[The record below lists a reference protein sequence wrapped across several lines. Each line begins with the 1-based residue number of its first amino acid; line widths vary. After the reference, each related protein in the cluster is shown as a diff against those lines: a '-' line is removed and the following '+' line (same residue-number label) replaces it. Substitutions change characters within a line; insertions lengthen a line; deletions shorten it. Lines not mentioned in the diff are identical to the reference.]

1 MTSHRIRR
9 AAAGEADA
17 LRALAHRSK
26 AHWPYD
32 AGFLERVAPML
43 MLTASDVERHEV
55 HVLEV
60 AGDVAGWHRVTL
72 LRDRAELEDLWLE
85 PAYIGGGW
93 GRVLFEHAVAVAR
106 SHDARALEWD
116 AEPYAQPFYERMGG
130 VEVGRTP
137 SAAEEGRTL
146 PRMRLVL

>member
-1 MTSHRIRR
+1 MTSHHIRR
-9 AAAGEADA
+9 AASREADA

-32 AGFLERVAPML
+32 AAFLERVAPML
-43 MLTASDVERHEV
+43 MLTAADITRDEV

-60 AGDVAGWHRVTL
+60 DGTVAGWHRVTL
-72 LRDRAELEDLWLE
+72 HGDRAELEDLWVE

-93 GRVLFEHAVAVAR
+93 GRALFEHALGVAR
-106 SHDARALEWD
+106 AHGAQRLEWD
-116 AEPYAQPFYERMGG
+116 AEPFAQPFYERMGG

-137 SAAEEGRTL
+137 SAAEAGRTL
-146 PRMRLVL
+146 PRMRLGL

>member
-1 MTSHRIRR
+1 MTQHRIRR
-9 AAAGEADA
+9 AEPAEADA

-32 AGFLERVAPML
+32 AAFLERVAPML
-43 MLTASDVERHEV
+43 MLTAADVERHEV

-60 AGDVAGWHRVTL
+60 GGQVAGWHRVTL
-72 LRDRAELEDLWLE
+72 HADRAELEDLWLE

-93 GRVLFEHAVAVAR
+93 GRRLFQDAAGVAR
-106 SHDARALEWD
+106 AHGAPCLEWD

-130 VEVGRTP
+130 VEIGRTP

-146 PRMRLVL
+146 PRMRLTL